1 MPRGRL
7 IFPFL
12 VDIARLDTAATAA
25 DPDDAGPLT
34 SGYDDDFREPA
45 MVAPASSSA
54 DAELNRKEVV
64 TTFKAQIGQ
73 DQNEALQ
80 MMVTGLSPSN
90 RMTLVFHYRDLER
103 AGMVSLTT
111 GRPVLRAPGDRLHA
125 IRNIRT
131 GALITEFPP
140 RPGLYATEVKD
151 SGFGLGTNR
160 NLCIVTFEER
170 ELSTT
175 RTG

>member
-12 VDIARLDTAATAA
+12 VDIARLDTAATAE
-25 DPDDAGPLT
+25 DPDDTGPLV
-34 SGYDDDFREPA
+34 SGYDDEFREPV
-45 MVAPASSSA
+45 MIAPEDSSD
-54 DAELNRKEVV
+54 DAELRRVEVM
-64 TTFKAQIGQ
+64 TTLQAQIGE
-73 DQNEALQ
+73 DQNEAVQ
-80 MMVTGLSPSN
+80 MMVTGPSPSS

-103 AGMVSLTT
+103 AGMVSTET

-131 GALITEFPP
+131 GAMVELIPA
-140 RPGLYATEVKD
+140 RPGLYATEVKS
-151 SGFGLGTNR
+151 SGFGLGPNR

-170 ELSTT
+170 ATSTA